1 MRLWLRFLVA
11 SVVVAVVVSAVV
23 GYVNRERLTGQWM
36 AYRLGRA
43 ASFEDACRESAWFET
58 GPDREDRLRVLVTRW
73 GTGNVRFDY
82 HLARYVVSP
91 ESSEALR
98 RRFSLELAWREGLLP
113 RWAHW
118 WCWRAGE
125 QPDRRVEEI
134 LSYVD
139 LLLAAQDLS
148 KEISWREILDL
159 QAIFYLSGQPKWAE
173 RLTPENWR
181 ERYQAWRRSRPEG
194 PLRVAKPAQPLPDWE
209 GSIPP

>member
-11 SVVVAVVVSAVV
+11 SGVLALAALAVA
-23 GYVNRERLTGQWM
+23 GYVNRKRLTGQWM
-36 AYRLGRA
+36 AYRVGSAAQFDDVCRA
-43 ASFEDACRESAWFET
+43 LAWFET

-73 GTGNVRFDY
+73 GAGNVRFDY
-82 HLARYVVSP
+82 HLARHVVSP

-98 RRFSLELAWREGLLP
+98 KRFSLELAWREGLLP
-113 RWAHW
+113 RWAHF

-139 LLLAAQDLS
+139 LLLSAKDLS
-148 KEISWREILDL
+148 KEISWREVLDL

-173 RLTPENWR
+173 RLTPDNWR
-181 ERYQAWRRSRPEG
+181 ERYEAWRKAKPDG
-194 PLRVAKPAQPLPDWE
+194 PLRATKPAQPLPDWE
-209 GSIPP
+209 GPLLP